1 MKLEKIAQL
10 LDISSNNNSSTP
22 NKNLSLSQSTSVPMQ
37 AASDILSYNLVAGK
51 YIILKS
57 LKFPLS
63 FIFLSTNHLKIV
75 NIFNNFLKYFY
86 NKIIGLNSLGSLGH
100 PGKIKN

>member
-51 YIILKS
+51 YIFLNLVKFS
-57 LKFPLS
+57 LI
-63 FIFLSTNHLKIV
+63 FIFI
-75 NIFNNFLKYFY
+75 
-86 NKIIGLNSLGSLGH
+86 NKSS
-100 PGKIKN
+100 KKC